1 MCLQYSMGFV
11 TETAHCFSFFIR
23 RPALCPARFAVPSM
37 LIVAPSGSTKDEISE
52 WTPIS
57 SQRSLVTGS
66 EATDE
71 VEVKAKAAARSDLG

>member
-1 MCLQYSMGFV
+1 
-11 TETAHCFSFFIR
+11 
-23 RPALCPARFAVPSM
+23 M

-57 SQRSLVTGS
+57 SQHSLVTGS